1 MIFGARPLAAGLAVL
16 LAVPSV
22 PALGQMHWARPAA
35 MPPSAPVSVIPI
47 LNAAPL
53 SNNIMNITPSL
64 PVLTALPAAS
74 LPSPVLSPLPL
85 AAASVAVTQ
94 AAVAPVPTAARPAL
108 EGLSARLT
116 DAPAAARSALDF
128 QFDAASGHECAACA
142 GEEIPASGVPSAA
155 APAAPSGR
163 LPNGVAP
170 RRYDL
175 SLSLEPEAGTFRGRV
190 KIALTLSAATDR
202 IVLNALDL
210 NLNEVTVAGRLI
222 DPSKV
227 LLDAKAETATI
238 MLDSPLPKGAASVEI
253 SYDGKMNELMR
264 GLFKARGRDEAK
276 KEEAWSFT
284 HLEPT
289 HARRV
294 LPSFDEPE
302 FKAPFAL
309 TLDVPEHLTPISNMP
324 AVSETKANGRKVVT
338 FAETPKMSSYLLA
351 VFAAR
356 LVPKSRKVGKT
367 VITVWA
373 PADQIGQADF
383 ALETAVNALKNLN
396 SYFGLPYQLPKLD
409 LVVSPDF
416 ASGAMENWGAI
427 LFRDASLLIDPKL
440 SSDAARR
447 RVAEVVTHEI
457 VHQWFGN
464 LVTMKWWN
472 DLWLNEAFATW
483 LAAKIVDQWKPAWKV
498 WDDFDQGKRSPLSI
512 DALPGTRPVRSD
524 AATPA
529 EIQAMFDPM
538 SYQKGGALLRM
549 IEVYLGETAFRNGVR
564 AYIKR
569 YQYKNAEAA
578 DLSRELEGA
587 SGKPVKKMMDGW
599 LRQGGVPIV
608 SVSASGR
615 TLNLSQERFS
625 AFNLKADT
633 RWSVPVSVTYRLKGE
648 RKPRFARILLDKAQT
663 TITLPGK
670 GELLWVYPNSG
681 ETGYYR
687 LALDEHLLSL
697 ALNHRAELSPIERSG
712 LLNQLWAQVRA
723 GNLPVARFL
732 DALSSFR
739 GDQARPVLED
749 AAAYLKT
756 IRQELATND
765 AERAAVGMFA
775 ADFFKPA
782 LDRLG
787 WDKKKG
793 ENPEATLTRPTVL
806 GVYAL
811 MSPESVST
819 EIDARLKSYLT
830 DPASVDP
837 SLAPVVLTA
846 AARRNDPALFD
857 ALRQRLLTP
866 KTPEQKDLALRAL
879 GEFTAPALLDRSLA
893 MTLTDDVRPQDA
905 WKPFVWLLANPLTQA
920 RAWEFVQA
928 NWTALVAKVGPR
940 GATRVVGAAGGLISA
955 DWKTGVDDFF
965 RAPNHEVEMA
975 RKTLDQAVQSIALGL
990 RLRETQ
996 GASFAQWARLAN
1008 LGPEKAAVGLKA
1020 YGRLAD
1026 LWKLSVVERAA
1037 LLGATTSEYKS
1048 WLQGRPMPIGA
1059 IERLSLTIRAY
1070 RRINEILSAPAAN
1083 DWIKRPNKAFGGR
1096 SALELMT
1103 SPRVADLRSVTDY
1116 LDGVGGGWL

>member
-1 MIFGARPLAAGLAVL
+1 
-16 LAVPSV
+16 
-22 PALGQMHWARPAA
+22 
-35 MPPSAPVSVIPI
+35 
-47 LNAAPL
+47 
-53 SNNIMNITPSL
+53 MNISPSL
-64 PVLTALPAAS
+64 PVLTALPAAP
-74 LPSPVLSPLPL
+74 LPSSALIPA
-85 AAASVAVTQ
+85 AAASVA
-94 AAVAPVPTAARPAL
+94 AAPLAVAPVPSAAKPSL
-108 EGLSARLT
+108 EALSARLT
-116 DAPAAARSALDF
+116 DAPAMARPALDT
-128 QFDAASGHECAACA
+128 QFDAAAGHSCAACA
-142 GEEIPASGVPSAA
+142 GDEVPASGVPSAA

-163 LPNGVAP
+163 LPKGVAP

-175 SLSLEPEAGTFRGRV
+175 SLRLEPEAGTFRGRV
-190 KIALTLSAATDR
+190 EIALNVAAPTDR
-202 IVLNALDL
+202 LVLNALDL
-210 NLNEVTVAGRLI
+210 NLTEVTVAGRRI

-227 LLDAKAETATI
+227 LIDAKSETATI
-238 MLDSPLPKGAASVEI
+238 LLDTPLPKGAAQVEI
-253 SYDGKMNELMR
+253 AYEGKMNELMR

-309 TLDVPEHLTPISNMP
+309 TLDVPAHLTPISNMP
-324 AVSETKANGRKVVT
+324 AVKETVADGRKVVA

-356 LVPKSRKVGKT
+356 LTSRSRKVGKT
-367 VITVWA
+367 VISVWA
-373 PADQIGQADF
+373 PADQIEQADF

-427 LFRDASLLIDPKL
+427 LFRDASLLIDPNL

-447 RVAEVVTHEI
+447 RVADVVTHEI

-483 LAAKIVDQWKPAWKV
+483 LAAKIVDQWKPSWKV

-549 IEVYLGETAFRNGVR
+549 LETYLGEKAFRNGVR

-569 YQYKNAEAA
+569 YQYENAEAA
-578 DLSRELEGA
+578 DLSRELERA

-599 LRQGGVPIV
+599 LKQGGVPIV
-608 SVSASGR
+608 SASISGR
-615 TLNLSQERFS
+615 TLTFSQERFS
-625 AFNLKADT
+625 AFNLKDDT
-633 RWSVPVSVTYRLKGE
+633 RWSVPVSVSYRLKGE
-648 RKPRFARILLDKAQT
+648 KKVRIARVLLDKSKT
-663 TITLPGK
+663 TLTLAGK
-670 GELLWVYPNSG
+670 GELLWAYPNTG

-697 ALNHRAELSPIERSG
+697 ALKHRTELSPVERSG

-723 GNLPVARFL
+723 GNLPVAKFL

-739 GDQARPVLED
+739 GDSARPILED

-756 IRQELATND
+756 IRQELATTD
-765 AERAAVGMFA
+765 AERAAVGAFA
-775 ADFFKPA
+775 ADFFKPS

-787 WDKKKG
+787 WEKKKG
-793 ENPEATLTRPTVL
+793 ENPEAALIRPTVL

-811 MSPESVST
+811 MSPESVSA
-819 EIDARLKSYLT
+819 EIDARLKSYLS
-830 DPASVDP
+830 DPSSVDP

-857 ALRQRLLTP
+857 ALRLRLLTP

-879 GEFTAPALLDRSLA
+879 GEFTVPALLDRSLA

-905 WKPFVWLLANPLTQA
+905 WKPFVWLLANPATQA
-920 RAWEFVQA
+920 RAWEFTKA
-928 NWTALVAKVGPR
+928 NWPALVAKVGPR
-940 GATRVVGAAGGLISA
+940 GATRIVGAAGGLIA
-955 DWKTGVDDFF
+955 AEWKSDVEAFF
-965 RAPNHEVEMA
+965 RAPANEVEMA

-996 GASFAQWARLAN
+996 GASFAQWARLAA

-1020 YGRLAD
+1020 FGRLSD
-1026 LWKLSVVERAA
+1026 LWKLTLAERSA
-1037 LLGATTSEYKS
+1037 LLGATPAEYRS
-1048 WLQGRPMPIGA
+1048 WLKGKPLPIA
-1059 IERLSLTIRAY
+1059 ALERLSLTIRAY
-1070 RRINEILSAPAAN
+1070 RRINEILSAPAAD
-1083 DWIKRPNKAFGGR
+1083 DWIKRPNKAFGGK
-1096 SALELMT
+1096 SALSVML
-1103 SPRVADLRSVTDY
+1103 SPRVEDLRSVTDY